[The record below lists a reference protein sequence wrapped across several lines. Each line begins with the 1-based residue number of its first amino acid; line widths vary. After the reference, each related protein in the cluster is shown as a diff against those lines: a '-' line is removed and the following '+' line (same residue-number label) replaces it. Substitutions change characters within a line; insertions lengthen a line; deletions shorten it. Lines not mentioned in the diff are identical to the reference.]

1 MAHNKSRKYL
11 AFVVL
16 ALFICC
22 PAAFAA
28 AGGTGSPARDLGA
41 ILAEA
46 ESGQYRAGELLVKFK
61 SGSSCAQPRRVHQ
74 ATNATV
80 LKRLAAVEVEH
91 VQLPPG
97 LGVKDAIRQY
107 MQDPDVEYAEPN
119 YLFAISPIP
128 VIPDDP
134 FFGLQWGPSRISAT
148 TAWAIT
154 RGSPDVVMV
163 VMDTGIDFN
172 HPDLSENVDLIL
184 ARNFSDS
191 DTLDDINGHG
201 THVSGIIGAVGNNG
215 LGVAGLMWQAR
226 LLNVKTGSDDGFVD
240 MAGVAAAVDYVV
252 TLQKEQGV
260 NVRAINMS
268 FTGPSF
274 SNVVYD
280 AIAAA
285 ERAGML
291 AIAAAGNES
300 GSKRRYPAG
309 FNLPNIISVAG
320 TDQNDLKADFSNY
333 GRRWVHIAAPGDDIW
348 STGPT
353 HPNAFGI
360 ESYGSLS
367 GTSMSTAFVTGL
379 AGLLAAQYPHFT
391 YKQIKG
397 TILRYG
403 DALPSLRGLVAT
415 GRRINA
421 FKAVSSLLA
430 PTDLALGQVSPKG
443 VTLAW
448 TDNATGENG
457 YLVERRTGSGP
468 FVRIATLGRDR
479 TLFTDVAKPGAT
491 YTYRVR
497 AYNTIPAKSLYS
509 NEVMV
514 SR

>member
-1 MAHNKSRKYL
+1 MAHSKSRKYL
-11 AFVVL
+11 VFVVL

-61 SGSSCAQPRRVHQ
+61 SGSSYAQPRRAHQ

-119 YLFAISPIP
+119 YIFTISPIP

-134 FFGLQWGPSRISAT
+134 FFGLQWGPTRISAT
-148 TAWAIT
+148 TAWGIT
-154 RGSPDVVMV
+154 RGSPDVAIA
-163 VMDTGIDFN
+163 VMDSGIDFN
-172 HPDLSENVDLIL
+172 HPDLQANIDNSLS
-184 ARNFSDS
+184 RNFSDS
-191 DTLDDINGHG
+191 DTIDDMYGHG
-201 THVSGIIGAVGNNG
+201 THVSGIIGALGNNG

-226 LLNVKTGSDDGFVD
+226 LLNVKAIADDGFAD
-240 MAGVAAAVDYVV
+240 NAWVAAAIDYLL
-252 TLQKEQGV
+252 TLKEEQGV
-260 NVRAINMS
+260 NIKAINMS

-274 SNVVYD
+274 SNVLYD

-291 AIAAAGNES
+291 AIASAGNDS
-300 GSKRRYPAG
+300 ISTKHYPAG
-309 FNLPNIISVAG
+309 LNLPNVISVAG
-320 TDQNDLKADFSNY
+320 TNENDQLADFSNY
-333 GRRWVHIAAPGDDIW
+333 GRRWVHIAAPAENIW

-353 HPNAFGI
+353 HPNAFGF
-360 ESYGSLS
+360 ESYGDLT

-379 AGLLAAQYPHFT
+379 AGLVAAQYPHFN
-391 YKQIKG
+391 YKQIRG

-430 PTDLALGQVSPKG
+430 PTDLALERVSPKG

-468 FVRIATLGRDR
+468 FVRVATLGHDR
-479 TLFTDVAKPGAT
+479 TAFTDVAKPGAT

-497 AYNTIPAKSLYS
+497 AYNTIPAKSAYS

-514 SR
+514 TR